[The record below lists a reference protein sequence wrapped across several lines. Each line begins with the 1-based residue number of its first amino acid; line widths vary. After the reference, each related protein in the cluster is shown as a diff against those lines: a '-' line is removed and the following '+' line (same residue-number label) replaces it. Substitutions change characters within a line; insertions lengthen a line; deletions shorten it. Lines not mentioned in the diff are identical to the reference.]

1 MHIHKYEKWWLVF
14 GCATLVAFL
23 VILGIG
29 AFHNGTHPNDS
40 KLTINYEKVDE
51 IAPFNNPGVH
61 KVEGKDWDYE
71 VVIVASMFN
80 YNPGVIEVPLGAKVK
95 FIATTKDVIHG
106 FQAAGTNINLMLEP
120 GYISEYTAEMNKAG
134 EFLIVCNEYCGT
146 GHTMMHSM
154 LKVVDENATD
164 SSH

>member
-40 KLTINYEKVDE
+40 KLTLNYEKVDE

-61 KVEGKDWDYE
+61 KVDGKDWDYE
-71 VVIVASMFN
+71 VVIVA
-80 YNPGVIEVPLGAKVK
+80 
-95 FIATTKDVIHG
+95 
-106 FQAAGTNINLMLEP
+106 
-120 GYISEYTAEMNKAG
+120 
-134 EFLIVCNEYCGT
+134 
-146 GHTMMHSM
+146 
-154 LKVVDENATD
+154 
-164 SSH
+164 